1 MEDITNGSSCSCNYI
16 KDTIM
21 KIDKLQ
27 KEAILDDSQAC
38 IGCQRSLLAATYNT
52 IPVIF
57 RCCSDVFVGDIG
69 TTGNVTR
76 YFRIESVRC
85 GQYVTVRLLEL
96 SNNTL
101 VGTDYTMTIDI
112 DCIKTIQC
120 LEPISV
126 AVCTG
131 QN

>member
-120 LEPISV
+120 LGPISV
-126 AVCTG
+126 EVCTG